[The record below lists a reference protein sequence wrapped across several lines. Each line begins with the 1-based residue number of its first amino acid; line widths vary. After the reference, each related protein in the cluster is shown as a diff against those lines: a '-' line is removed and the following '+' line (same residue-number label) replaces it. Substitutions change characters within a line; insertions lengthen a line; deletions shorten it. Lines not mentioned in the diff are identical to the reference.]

1 MPHVF
6 KIKGV
11 SNLFIRLNKVGQIQV
26 VAAKL
31 IGEWFYVSAKSK
43 DNNDIIA
50 MVHIKNGE
58 FKLLK
63 ASSTNGKLVIRD
75 FIDVGPAGVVLEVEM
90 QQQICFWH
98 LNDIHDFSKMEQAH
112 QNACLGKVVI
122 PGKSQFWSIGKNE
135 AVIKE
140 FNVNS
145 QPG

>member
-75 FIDVGPAGVVLEVEM
+75 FIDVGPAGVVTEVEM
-90 QQQICFWH
+90 QQ
-98 LNDIHDFSKMEQAH
+98 
-112 QNACLGKVVI
+112 
-122 PGKSQFWSIGKNE
+122 
-135 AVIKE
+135 
-140 FNVNS
+140 
-145 QPG
+145 